1 MADDKLES
9 VINKAIT
16 ALNNAENEDA
26 LYGLVKVKIGEDYYA
41 VLIGKCRGNNR
52 PFPCVVIDNGTRQYT
67 FSTMQLAQAIKVLN
81 ALSDNSYEALMKF
94 INQATSTRPNRP
106 RRTAK
111 EDATVEESEE
121 ENEEEEVIEE
131 VKPEAK
137 PHRKR

>member
-52 PFPCVVIDNGTRQYT
+52 PFPCVVIDNGARQYT
-67 FSTMQLAQAIKVLN
+67 FSVMQLAQAIKVLN
-81 ALSDNSYEALMKF
+81 ALSDNTYEALTRF
-94 INQATSTRPNRP
+94 ITNALATRPNRP

-111 EDATVEESEE
+111 EDATVEESEG